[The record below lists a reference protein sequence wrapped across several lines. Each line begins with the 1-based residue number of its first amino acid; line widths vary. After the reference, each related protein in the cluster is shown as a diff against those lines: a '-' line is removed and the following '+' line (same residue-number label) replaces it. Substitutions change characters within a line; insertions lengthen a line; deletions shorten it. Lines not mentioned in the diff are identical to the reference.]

1 MNRFGQTRR
10 PAWRAVRRSLPGI
23 ILLASGLV
31 AALPVMFSREALTGR
46 VVADEKT
53 FNQEPRDMRLQA
65 GDIAVELA
73 GPPQEVTWLA
83 GWLAQNG
90 FPPRDREASREFALR
105 AARFVQKTL
114 TFGPGGPSRFRG
126 WGSQLVLEGAA
137 AGEHFYCDSY
147 ARLMVDIVQTGGLAA
162 RPVWMTGHVT
172 AEVYIPEDHQWM
184 VVDPML
190 NFFATDQ
197 GRPLSV
203 TEIRKHLLSDRSM
216 RLHPISDPAT
226 LDEPSRSRLGHRDH
240 ASFGGSEFTVY
251 DSAISFNRG
260 KGQIVIPAISL
271 STPGE
276 RQGSSFAIAMLRVIA
291 PALAV
296 VGGLLI
302 VAGRRSPERGKS

>member
-1 MNRFGQTRR
+1 V
-10 PAWRAVRRSLPGI
+10 ARRSLPGI
-23 ILLASGLV
+23 VLLAAGLV
-31 AALPVMFSREALTGR
+31 AALPVIFSDESLTGR

-65 GDIAVELA
+65 GGIAVELA
-73 GPPQEVTWLA
+73 GPPQEVAWLA
-83 GWLAQNG
+83 GWLTQNG
-90 FPPRDREASREFALR
+90 FPPRVPQETSRDFALR
-105 AARFVQKTL
+105 AARFVQQTL
-114 TFGPGGPSRFRG
+114 TFGPGGPNHFRG
-126 WGSQLVLEGAA
+126 WGSQLVLEGAS

-147 ARLMVDIVQTGGLAA
+147 ARLLADIVQTGGLAA
-162 RPVWMTGHVT
+162 RSVWMTGHVT

-190 NFFATDQ
+190 NFFATDN

-203 TEIRKHLLSDRSM
+203 TGIRKHLLSGRSM
-216 RLHPISDPAT
+216 RLHPISDAAAI
-226 LDEPSRSRLGHRDH
+226 DEPSRSRLGHHDH

-260 KGQIVIPAISL
+260 QGRIVTPAISL

-276 RQGSSFAIAMLRVIA
+276 REGSSFAIALLRVIA

-302 VAGRRSPERGKS
+302 VAGRR